1 MNKTLPFAL
10 ATLWVLSVGGEPT
23 IAQSV
28 AFARTAKVLPTSGQ
42 TGSSPLP
49 HSTPKTLRES
59 LMQLKRLY
67 KVDILFEESVVARY
81 VGLRDPINPNARLE
95 ATLHALL
102 KPHGLRYKKLSS
114 GAYLILSPRATE
126 ETTARLPEYPLPPLT
141 AGLVSG
147 PGLVSL
153 QPTRSIDLV
162 QADIPVSGRVTSE
175 SGEALPGVSIVAK
188 GSPRG
193 TTTDADGQFKL
204 GVVDDNIVLV
214 FSFVGYASQEQPV
227 KGADGK
233 LRTVIDVKLVP
244 DNKSLDEVVV
254 VGYGRQA
261 KSQVIGSIA
270 QLESDKINNR
280 AVPQLS
286 QSLTGQMPGVTI
298 IQRSG
303 QPGSSGG
310 NIQIRGVGSF
320 GAATNPLILVDGIP
334 TNSFNDIDP
343 NDVETVSVLKD
354 ASSAAIYGARAANG
368 VILVTTKLGKTKKL
382 RVSYNGYVGV
392 QRMTATPE
400 IVDSWEYAQLVN
412 EAIPGTYTDAQI
424 QKFKDGTDPDNYPNS
439 DFVGA
444 TLKKQALQTGHNL
457 SLSGGSDNTQYLLSF
472 GYLSQDGIVAKNNY
486 TRYNL
491 RLNLTNTLSE
501 RLKLTTRLS
510 GIQTLDKQPAPPP
523 GLDFNDMTAG
533 IGQVIRTAP
542 IYPIRLSNGDLG
554 TGIVNKGTPVSY
566 LANDSFYRGKT
577 TDIGANA
584 RLDWQVI
591 DNLTLSL
598 VGAYTQ
604 LSGRNTRFLATQRL
618 TATISNA
625 PSSLNETNST
635 TAYQTVQAFA
645 DYHKSFGLHEFGIL
659 AGYSFESSTIE
670 SLGLSRSNLP
680 TNTITVIDAGD
691 ASAQTT
697 TGNASAWALQS
708 YFGRAQYNYDHK
720 YLVEGTVRY
729 DGSSRFPTA
738 RKFAAFPSV
747 AVGWRIGQESFIRD
761 NASWVDELKLKASYG
776 ILGNQNILNTN
787 GSANYYPYQ
796 NVLNTGFN
804 YPFGGVIATGVA
816 RTTITDTTLHW
827 ESTRTQDVGI
837 EASFFKRLLSVSATY
852 FQKKTFDILVNPA
865 SSVAQTL
872 GFTVGQKNSGSL
884 INQGWEFTLNHQHRI
899 GGFSYSIGGNLTML
913 KNTVLDL
920 GIGNV
925 NQPNGL
931 VGNGSTLFIGYPT
944 GIYYGYVADG
954 LFTNADDVK
963 AWANQTAIA
972 PNAKPGDIRYKDIS
986 GPEGKPDGKVDATY
1000 DRTVLGSTV
1009 PKLSYGI
1016 NATAAYKGFDLSILF
1031 QGVGGTSGYLNGYAG
1046 YAFNNSGNVQRWQA
1060 DGRWTPDNPDR
1071 NAIYPRLEFITN
1083 SGTNNT
1089 LTSSF
1094 WVLNGSYVRLKNVQL
1109 GYTIPSVL
1117 TKKVRVQTV
1126 RLYANAENLHLW
1138 SNYRTGWDP
1147 EINSAGA
1154 YYPILA
1160 NYTFGL
1166 NVTF

>member
-1 MNKTLPFAL
+1 MKKVIYSGLFTTLLLGFVQPGL
-10 ATLWVLSVGGEPT
+10 AQVLAKARPVVSQGLPAPQTETQSLKEGLRRLKDHYQVDIVFFDRVVDGY
-23 IAQSV
+23 SV
-28 AFARTAKVLPTSGQ
+28 AADALNLNRS
-42 TGSSPLP
+42 
-49 HSTPKTLRES
+49 
-59 LMQLKRLY
+59 
-67 KVDILFEESVVARY
+67 I
-81 VGLRDPINPNARLE
+81 E
-95 ATLHALL
+95 ANLTTLL
-102 KPHGLRYKKLSS
+102 KPFGLAFK
-114 GAYLILSPRATE
+114 RAKNGGYIVTGRKE
-126 ETTARLPEYPLPPLT
+126 SKPQPP
-141 AGLVSG
+141 AK
-147 PGLVSL
+147 
-153 QPTRSIDLV
+153 
-162 QADIPVSGRVTSE
+162 PVSWNDPQGIRSASAPVELATGHPAE
-175 SGEALPGVSIVAK
+175 LPKTDAVVRLVDITLTGTVKDAEKDEILPGVSVVVK
-188 GSPRG
+188 GTTRG
-193 TTTDADGQFKL
+193 TTTDSDGKFQLAIPDKSA
-204 GVVDDNIVLV
+204 VLV
-214 FSFVGYASQEQPV
+214 FSFVGYQPQE
-227 KGADGK
+227 
-233 LRTVIDVKLVP
+233 VP
-244 DNKSLDEVVV
+244 IGNQTALNIQLKPDAKSLDEIVV
-254 VGYGRQA
+254 VGYGKQA

-270 QLESDKINNR
+270 QIDGDKINNR

-286 QSLTGQMPGVTI
+286 QSLTGQLPGVAI

-303 QPGSSGG
+303 QPGNSGG

-343 NDVETVSVLKD
+343 NDVASVSVLKD

-368 VILVTTKLGKTKKL
+368 VILVTTKLGTTKKL
-382 RVSYNGYVGV
+382 RISYNGYVGI
-392 QRMTATPE
+392 QRMTATPD
-400 IVDSWEYAQLVN
+400 IVNSWEFAQLAN

-424 QKFKDGTDPDNYPNS
+424 QKFKDGSDPDNYPNNN
-439 DFVGA
+439 FVDLV
-444 TLKKQALQTGHNL
+444 LKKQALQTGHNL
-457 SLSGGSDNTQYLLSF
+457 SLTGGGENTQYLLSF
-472 GYLSQDGIVAKNNY
+472 GYLSQNGIVAKNNY
-486 TRYNL
+486 TRYNV
-491 RLNLTNTLSE
+491 RLNLTSTLSK

-510 GIQTLDKQPAPPP
+510 GIQTLDKQPAPPAT
-523 GLDFNDMTAG
+523 LDFNDMTNA
-533 IGQVIRTAP
+533 IGQVVRTAP
-542 IYPIRLSNGDLG
+542 IYSVRLSNGDLG
-554 TGIVNKGTPVSY
+554 TGLVNKGTPVSY
-566 LANDSFYRGKT
+566 LDNESFYRGKT
-577 TDIGANA
+577 TDIGLNT

-591 DNLTLSL
+591 NDLTLSV
-598 VGAYTQ
+598 VGGFTQ
-604 LSGRNTRFLATQRL
+604 LTGRDTRFLATQRL
-618 TATISNA
+618 TANITNG
-625 PSSLNETNST
+625 PSSLNEGTNT
-635 TAYQTVQAFA
+635 TAYQTIQALA
-645 DYHKSFGLHEFGIL
+645 DYRKSFGLHEVGVL
-659 AGYSFESSTIE
+659 AGYSFESSTLE

-680 TNTITVIDAGD
+680 TNTITVISAGD

-697 TGNASAWALQS
+697 SGTASAWALQS

-747 AVGWRIGQESFIRD
+747 AVGWRIGQESFIKDRV
-761 NASWVDELKLKASYG
+761 NWVDELKLKASYG
-776 ILGNQNILNTN
+776 TLGNQNILNTN

-804 YPFGGVIATGVA
+804 YPFGGVITTGVA

-837 EASFFKRLLSVSATY
+837 EASFFKRLLNVSVTY
-852 FQKKTFDILVNPA
+852 FHKKTYDILVNPA

-884 INQGWEFTLNHQHRI
+884 VNEGWEFVLNHQKRI
-899 GGFSYSIGGNLTML
+899 GSFSYSVGGNLTAL

-925 NQPNGL
+925 NQPSGL

-944 GIYYGYVADG
+944 GIYYGYIADG

-963 AWANQTAIA
+963 SWADQTSIA

-986 GPEGKPDGKVDATY
+986 GPNGVPDGKVDATY
-1000 DRTVLGSTV
+1000 DRTILGSTV
-1009 PKLSYGI
+1009 PKISYGI
-1016 NATAAYKGFDLSILF
+1016 NATGAYKGFDLSILF

-1046 YAFNNSGNVQRWQA
+1046 YAFNNNGNVQRWQA

-1071 NAIYPRLEFITN
+1071 NAVYPRLEFITN

-1094 WVLNGSYVRLKNVQL
+1094 WTLNGSYLRLKNVQL
-1109 GYTIPSVL
+1109 GYNIPKVL
-1117 TKKVRVQTV
+1117 VQKINIQSI

-1138 SNYRTGWDP
+1138 SNYRKGWDP
-1147 EINSAGA
+1147 EINTGGN